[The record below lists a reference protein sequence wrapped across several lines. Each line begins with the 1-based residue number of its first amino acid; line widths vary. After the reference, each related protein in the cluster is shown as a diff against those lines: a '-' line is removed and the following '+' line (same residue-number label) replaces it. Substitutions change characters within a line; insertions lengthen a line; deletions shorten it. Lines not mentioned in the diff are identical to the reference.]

1 MKIKFVIFYLDISK
15 ESPSRETFERNNEAD
30 LTPIFP
36 KDWNH
41 ITSTGYSNKEDAYDF
56 LECPTMENAITWI
69 KGHLRSNHIYKIC
82 KWTIEENV
90 KVFDNCPALVEVET
104 E

>member
-1 MKIKFVIFYLDISK
+1 MKVKFVIFYLDT
-15 ESPSRETFERNNEAD
+15 ESLMDPDYENKPAD
-30 LTPIFP
+30 FP
-36 KDWNH
+36 ADWKH
-41 ITSTGYSNKEDAYDF
+41 ITSTGYDEKSDHYSF
-56 LECPTMENAITWI
+56 LECPTMENALTWI
-69 KGHLRSNHIYKIC
+69 KGHLKSNHIYKIC